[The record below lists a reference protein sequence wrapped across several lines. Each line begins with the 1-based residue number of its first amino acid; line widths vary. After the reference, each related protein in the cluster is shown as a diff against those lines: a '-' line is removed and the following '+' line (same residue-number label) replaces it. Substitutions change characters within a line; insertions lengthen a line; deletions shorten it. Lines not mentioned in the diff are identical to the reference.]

1 MKFILRWLLRLFY
14 RFEAF
19 NTEVLSTP
27 GPVLLLPN
35 HVSWWDWA
43 IIGVCLNDDWRFV
56 TSKTVAHTSW
66 LHRKLMDSSRT
77 FPVDMNSAY
86 AVKHMAEFLQKG
98 GRLVL
103 FPEGRIS
110 WTGSLMKLFDGTGFL
125 VHRTRPRVITAYIRG
140 GSRLPF
146 SRNPDPK
153 KLFPKLTA
161 HFSEAQQPPEVGQVS
176 SSRARK
182 LLTRWLRD
190 RMMLQQFETEME
202 FGARTV
208 PEAILHAARENPGM
222 TMLQD
227 ATLKKLS
234 YRKYLAGARLLS
246 AQWDSLLSGERV
258 AVLLP
263 NANAMPVT
271 LLSLWSAGKVPA
283 ILNYTAGPAVMA
295 TCARIAAVREV
306 ITSKQFVLK
315 ATINVAALE
324 SAGLK
329 MIYLEDVRKNI
340 SKAGA
345 FLGFLRQAL
354 RPCLPDA
361 AGKCR
366 HDGAAVVL
374 FTSGSEGEPKAVA
387 LSHRNLLA
395 NVRQMLSIIDINS
408 TDRIFNALP
417 LFHSFGLTVGL
428 LMPMARGAFTFLYLS
443 PLHYKV
449 VPSAVYDLRCTAFFG
464 TNTFLAG
471 YARKAH
477 PYDFHTLRFVYAGAE
492 KLLDSTC
499 ILWMRRFGVR
509 INEGY
514 GATEC
519 SPVISANTP
528 IEPKYGSAGRLV
540 PGMEYRIE
548 PVEGVTEGG
557 RLLVRGPNVM
567 LGYLN
572 PEPNAKFKELGGW
585 YDTGDVV
592 RVDDEGFV
600 HILGRLKRFA
610 KISGEMVSLDAI
622 EEALAGAFPQFGL
635 HLALAVVAIRDE
647 SRGEKLVLATNEP
660 KLTLDQ
666 VREVIRSKGLSNLAV
681 PREIRHIHNLP
692 ILGSGKVNYRELD
705 NLLKKQPSV

>member
-1 MKFILRWLLRLFY
+1 
-14 RFEAF
+14 
-19 NTEVLSTP
+19 
-27 GPVLLLPN
+27 
-35 HVSWWDWA
+35 
-43 IIGVCLNDDWRFV
+43 
-56 TSKTVAHTSW
+56 
-66 LHRKLMDSSRT
+66 
-77 FPVDMNSAY
+77 
-86 AVKHMAEFLQKG
+86 
-98 GRLVL
+98 
-103 FPEGRIS
+103 
-110 WTGSLMKLFDGTGFL
+110 
-125 VHRTRPRVITAYIRG
+125 
-140 GSRLPF
+140 
-146 SRNPDPK
+146 
-153 KLFPKLTA
+153 
-161 HFSEAQQPPEVGQVS
+161 
-176 SSRARK
+176 
-182 LLTRWLRD
+182 
-190 RMMLQQFETEME
+190 
-202 FGARTV
+202 
-208 PEAILHAARENPGM
+208 
-222 TMLQD
+222 
-227 ATLKKLS
+227 
-234 YRKYLAGARLLS
+234 
-246 AQWDSLLSGERV
+246 
-258 AVLLP
+258 
-263 NANAMPVT
+263 
-271 LLSLWSAGKVPA
+271 
-283 ILNYTAGPAVMA
+283 
-295 TCARIAAVREV
+295 
-306 ITSKQFVLK
+306 
-315 ATINVAALE
+315 
-324 SAGLK
+324 
-329 MIYLEDVRKNI
+329 
-340 SKAGA
+340 
-345 FLGFLRQAL
+345 
-354 RPCLPDA
+354 
-361 AGKCR
+361 
-366 HDGAAVVL
+366 
-374 FTSGSEGEPKAVA
+374 
-387 LSHRNLLA
+387 
-395 NVRQMLSIIDINS
+395 
-408 TDRIFNALP
+408 
-417 LFHSFGLTVGL
+417 
-428 LMPMARGAFTFLYLS
+428 MARGAFTFLYLS

-610 KISGEMVSLDAI
+610 KISGEMVSLGAI